1 MPSKSPCKPSQSS
14 GLLLHGFP
22 VTPHPFANI
31 IFCYFKHLP
40 TCPGRTAGRLLL
52 GSLELIPR
60 QELSSLP
67 RSPGAQS
74 CLSYLWRGG
83 SSSCPGHPGS
93 TLELP
98 EGELESKYQAL
109 DLLLP
114 VQNVSKK
121 KELLATPRLCFSWLK
136 ASQELR
142 VTPLPWGPGEQP
154 PQPPSRNFFQAAQLR
169 AGLLMSA

>member
-74 CLSYLWRGG
+74 CLSYLWGG
-83 SSSCPGHPGS
+83 GGPQAALVTQAQPWNSQKGNLNRNTKHLTFCFQ
-93 TLELP
+93 
-98 EGELESKYQAL
+98 SKMS
-109 DLLLP
+109 
-114 VQNVSKK
+114 VKK
-121 KELLATPRLCFSWLK
+121 KSFLPPH
-136 ASQELR
+136 ASAS
-142 VTPLPWGPGEQP
+142 VG
-154 PQPPSRNFFQAAQLR
+154 
-169 AGLLMSA
+169 

>member
-74 CLSYLWRGG
+74 CLSYLWAGG
-83 SSSCPGHPGS
+83 GGGPQAALVTQAQPTKHLTFCFQSKMSVKKRASCHP
-93 TLELP
+93 
-98 EGELESKYQAL
+98 
-109 DLLLP
+109 
-114 VQNVSKK
+114 
-121 KELLATPRLCFSWLK
+121 
-136 ASQELR
+136 
-142 VTPLPWGPGEQP
+142 TPLLQLVKGFPGVESHPTALGPWGTAP
-154 PQPPSRNFFQAAQLR
+154 AAPI
-169 AGLLMSA
+169 S

>member
-74 CLSYLWRGG
+74 CLSYLWAGGGGG

-93 TLELP
+93 CKLAVSAGP
-98 EGELESKYQAL
+98 QAT
-109 DLLLP
+109 
-114 VQNVSKK
+114 Q
-121 KELLATPRLCFSWLK
+121 
-136 ASQELR
+136 SQ
-142 VTPLPWGPGEQP
+142 
-154 PQPPSRNFFQAAQLR
+154 AR
-169 AGLLMSA
+169 AGAAWQEIGKSTRLNSSHTLASRMPSSA